1 MNSSYN
7 RTLSAAYNVS
17 NEFEVTC
24 EICDCYAEL
33 IRFKNKYVCHSCR
46 DHIREACDSY
56 WQKLVKSANFIF
68 PDSFIMTYDAC
79 YRKRHKFFYFIL
91 KAWLRN
97 LFVWIYTLINSTPT
111 P

>member
-7 RTLSAAYNVS
+7 RTLSAAYNAT

-56 WQKLVKSANFIF
+56 
-68 PDSFIMTYDAC
+68 
-79 YRKRHKFFYFIL
+79 
-91 KAWLRN
+91 
-97 LFVWIYTLINSTPT
+97 
-111 P
+111 